1 MLLDRITQECK
12 EKKNKEIKKLVFKP
26 KEMMTSM
33 NNSNIST
40 GMLVSP
46 RLLSSQNLVK
56 KPTRD
61 LSENS
66 VEKEKSEKSI
76 HEMRNRIN
84 INQLSNDSIK
94 DTAQSPVPVP

>member
-1 MLLDRITQECK
+1 
-12 EKKNKEIKKLVFKP
+12 
-26 KEMMTSM
+26 M

-46 RLLSSQNLVK
+46 RLLSTQNLVK
-56 KPTRD
+56 KATRD

-76 HEMRNRIN
+76 NEMKNKIN

-94 DTAQSPVPVP
+94 DTAQSPAPFTIQPRAIAI